1 MKILSLNVG
10 LPRQVDWHGQP
21 VTTAIFKQPVEGRV
35 PLKTLNFDGDR
46 QADLEVHGG
55 PQKAVYAY
63 PSEHYAFWKQELARK
78 DLPFGIFGEN
88 LTTEGLLESDLNV
101 GDRLS
106 LGSAELVVTQPRLP
120 CYKLGIRFGSDEMV
134 KRFFIARR
142 SGIYFSVAREGEVAA
157 GDDIKIISRDPNA
170 VPLTEIYRLYA
181 AKVFRPSDFA
191 AVEKLLRVRDLPAG
205 WRDYFRDRLADSAG
219 QLAPQRSDN

>member
-1 MKILSLNVG
+1 MKILSVNVG
-10 LPRQVDWHGQP
+10 LPREVEWHGQP
-21 VTTAIFKQPVEGRV
+21 VTTSIFKAPVAGRI

-46 QADLEVHGG
+46 QADLDVHGG

-63 PSEHYAFWKQELARK
+63 PSEHYAFWKQELARR

-88 LTTEGLLESDLNV
+88 LTTEGLLESDLNI
-101 GDRLS
+101 GDRLAI
-106 LGSAELVVTQPRLP
+106 GSAELVVTQPRLP

-157 GDDIKIISRDPNA
+157 GDQVKIVSRDRNA
-170 VPLTEIYRLYA
+170 VPLTEIFRLYA
-181 AKVFRPSDFA
+181 AKVYRASDFA
-191 AVEKLLRVRDLPAG
+191 AVQKLLRVPDLPVSWG
-205 WRDYFRDRLADSAG
+205 DYFRERLTDSA
-219 QLAPQRSDN
+219 A